1 MLVYVS
7 HFPVKQ
13 VIFFESRHVLTE
25 MKDAWSGCSGKC
37 RGRGEAERMKK
48 IIVGIL
54 AHVDAGKTTLAE
66 SLLYTC
72 GTIRK
77 AGRVDH
83 GDAFLDHG
91 EMERKRGITIFSKQA
106 RMHWKNM
113 DITLLDT
120 PGHVD
125 FSAEMER
132 TLQVLDTAVLVI
144 DGSDGVQGDVH
155 TLWKLLK
162 RYQIPTFL
170 FVNKMDQSGTDREA
184 LFAELQKKL
193 DGNIV
198 EFDNSVRELEHA
210 AMCSESLMEEYLET
224 GTLQPER
231 ITEAVAERKLFPCFF
246 GSALKQQ
253 GIEALLDGLE
263 IYAPEPEY
271 PETFGAR
278 VYKIGRDA
286 SGVRLTYLKVTGG
299 SLRVKMIVDNEKSV
313 AGKKTTGDK
322 NSGET
327 GAESVGWEEKVDQ
340 LRLYNGV
347 GYETADVVQAGEVCA
362 VTGLT
367 KTFAG
372 QGLGYES
379 ENIAPV
385 LEPVLTYRLL
395 PAPETDPVVALGKLR
410 QLEEEEP
417 ELHVLWQEENREIH
431 LQVMGQVQMEVL
443 KNILWERFGLDVQFD
458 AGSIVYKETLAEP
471 VEGIG
476 HFEPLR
482 HYAEVHLLLEPGERG
497 SGLQFASLC
506 SEDMLD
512 RNWQRLILT
521 HLEEKRHVG
530 VLTGAE
536 ITDLRIL
543 LIAGKAHTK
552 HTEGGDFRQAT
563 YRAVRQGMRSGK
575 SILLEP
581 WFDFQLEVP
590 TETLGRA
597 MSDITRMNGRFDAP
611 VTDGENSILTGS
623 VPVASMGDYGREVAA
638 YTKGHGRLSCTLKG
652 YEPCHN
658 TEEVLAACAYDPEAD
673 TANPTGSV
681 FCAHGAGFLVPWEQV
696 PEYAHVESGWTP
708 EPDEDGK
715 CADAAASAGISA
727 QNRSQTM
734 AQRQTGSGVERVI
747 TQEEIEEI
755 FRQTYGKKAEDP
767 HRFRRY
773 HTSSGSRNGYAGS
786 KDGGDAVNAANCS
799 RNTGAQQEKP
809 EEYLL
814 VDGYNIIFAWPEL
827 RELAKI
833 NLDSARD
840 KLMDI
845 MCNYQGYQGCR
856 LILVYDAYKVK
867 GNPGSTMKYH
877 NIEVVYT
884 KEAETAD
891 QYIERTTHELGA
903 KPQKYRV
910 TVATSDALEQMIIW
924 GNGATRMSALGLKA
938 AVESA
943 GAEYFGK

>member
-1 MLVYVS
+1 MNRNMVS
-7 HFPVKQ
+7 YYNIQK
-13 VIFFESRHVLTE
+13 ESDMRRVDD
-25 MKDAWSGCSGKC
+25 K
-37 RGRGEAERMKK
+37 MKK
-48 IIVGIL
+48 LIVGIL

-66 SLLYTC
+66 GLLYTC

-83 GDAFLDHG
+83 GDAFLDNG
-91 EMERKRGITIFSKQA
+91 DMERKRGITIFSKQA
-106 RMHWKNM
+106 RIRWKNV

-132 TLQVLDTAVLVI
+132 TLQVLDAAVLVI
-144 DGSDGVQGDVH
+144 DGSDGVQGDVY
-155 TLWKLLK
+155 TLWRLLK
-162 RYQIPTFL
+162 RYEVPVFL
-170 FVNKMDQSGTDREA
+170 FVNKMDQPGTERERI
-184 LFAELQKKL
+184 LTELQNKL
-193 DGNIV
+193 DNNIV
-198 EFDNSVRELEHA
+198 TLEKTGNMGETAQDTEQELEHL
-210 AMCSESLMEEYLET
+210 AMCSEALMEEYLET
-224 GTLQPER
+224 GMLR
-231 ITEAVAERKLFPCFF
+231 TESIAVAVAQRKLFPCYF
-246 GSALKQQ
+246 GSALKQW
-253 GIEALLDGLE
+253 GIEALLDGLAV
-263 IYAPEPEY
+263 YMPEPEY

-286 SGVRLTYLKVTGG
+286 AGNRLTYLKVTGG
-299 SLRVKMIVDNEKSV
+299 ILRVKMMIGNEQSS
-313 AGKKTTGDK
+313 AG
-322 NSGET
+322 NET
-327 GAESVGWEEKVDQ
+327 WMEKADQ
-340 LRLYNGV
+340 LRLYNG
-347 GYETADVVQAGEVCA
+347 GSYETVDSVPAGEVCA

-367 KTFAG
+367 KSFAG
-372 QGLGYES
+372 QGLGYEW
-379 ENIAPV
+379 ENSTPV

-395 PAPETDPVVALGKLR
+395 LPPETDPVSALGKLR

-417 ELHVLWQEENREIH
+417 QLHVLWQEESREIH
-431 LQVMGQVQMEVL
+431 MQVMGQVQMEIL
-443 KNILWERFGLDVQFD
+443 KNILLERFDLEADFD

-530 VLTGAE
+530 VLTGSE

-563 YRAVRQGMRSGK
+563 YCAVRQGMRSGK

-581 WFDFQLEVP
+581 WFSYRLEVP
-590 TETLGRA
+590 TENLGRA
-597 MSDITRMNGRFDAP
+597 MSDITRMSGSFEP
-611 VTDGENSILTGS
+611 PMTEGENSVLTGS
-623 VPVASMGDYGREVAA
+623 VPAASMGDYGKEVAA

-658 TEEVLAACAYDPEAD
+658 TEEVLAARAYDPEAD
-673 TANPTGSV
+673 ISNPTGSV
-681 FCAHGAGFLVPWEQV
+681 FCAHGAGFQVPWDQV
-696 PEYAHVESGWTP
+696 PEYAHVDSGWVPVTEENT
-708 EPDEDGK
+708 EP
-715 CADAAASAGISA
+715 CADALQGVQAV
-727 QNRSQTM
+727 NRQQGT
-734 AQRQTGSGVERVI
+734 ARQTGSGAERVI
-747 TQEEIEEI
+747 SQEEIEEI

-773 HTSSGSRNGYAGS
+773 HTSSGSRSSSTGGSGDNAGTQ
-786 KDGGDAVNAANCS
+786 KVKVLP
-799 RNTGAQQEKP
+799 QEKP

-827 RELAKI
+827 RELAQI

-845 MCNYQGYQGCR
+845 LCNYQGYQGCR

-867 GNPGSTMKYH
+867 GNPGSVMKYH

-891 QYIERTTHELGA
+891 QYIERTTHQLGTR
-903 KPQKYRV
+903 PQKYRV

-938 AVESA
+938 AVEAA
-943 GAEYFGK
+943 GAEYFNDGTVTPL